1 MNYEIKSALEA
12 NIKEIF
18 FDKNTNKLSYKNLNG
33 IVTSIDTV
41 NDLITIQNDLIALE
55 ATVDA
60 LPAAPTTTV
69 VNISSAQILAM
80 DTTPIELLPAPG
92 VNKYYDIEK
101 VILEYTYGTS
111 IYDVSSNT
119 WVRCYF
125 SSLGA
130 TASTPLY
137 IVEAQTLFEQAS
149 SRVVIAERTGLQN
162 TISTYPRQTENA
174 NSIVDLNTE
183 FLISSSAS
191 IGAFTPGDGTLRAII
206 TYTTRTFGA

>member
-69 VNISSAQILAM
+69 VNISSAQILNM
-80 DTTPIELLPAPG
+80 TTTPITLLSAPG

-130 TASTPLY
+130 ISSTPLY
-137 IVEAQTLFEQAS
+137 IVEAQSLFEQAS
-149 SRVVIAERTGLQN
+149 SRVVIAERSGKEN
-162 TISTYPRQTENA
+162 TISTYPRQFEDA